1 MNKWLVGL
9 TCAVVGAATAWGQS
23 VVINEIRNDAPD
35 AVELVV
41 VQDGLNMQGMIV
53 KDYSS
58 SGANDGGGA
67 FTFSTD
73 PLWASLPAGTIIVLQ
88 KTNTATDVT
97 VGGGDYNLTVGLQNA
112 TYFTA
117 GSGTFDI
124 ATEEIIQIKAAGN
137 DQAGSTGAIHTLATD
152 GAGAQYDS
160 SPTPKLKAA
169 SGDSGF
175 PESVEANNSTA
186 ALSDFNGTDATG
198 DNATGTLGTYNNA
211 NNQTFIDG
219 LRGPATFGVTFDKTT
234 GFEVEQGTTEVI
246 TATAANGTAP
256 YGYAWSSSLG
266 GAYYATN
273 ANEFTIQSTA
283 PLGDYSAQV
292 IATDATA
299 ASVTNTI
306 AFSVVAPAVTYAI
319 AIVTNA
325 PENGTVAT
333 TPATEAAEGATV
345 TVNAVPA
352 GGYAVDS
359 IVVVDAGMNPVTA
372 TGNTFT
378 MPASAVT
385 VTVTFQEIVADGE
398 LIISQYYEGSG
409 SYNKWV
415 EIYNPGATAID
426 LAAGGYRLGSWN
438 NAARETWK
446 TDGAPTLAVALSNSI
461 AAGGTYVIGPASASN
476 PVYAVANQNANWVF
490 NGDDSVV
497 LYTGE
502 TYAFANVVDAFGLT
516 ANTAADKSYVRK
528 DTITAGMAADFN
540 AADWDDFTVAEVEAA
555 AEMTNERLGYHST
568 GPAVFNVSFD
578 KASGFTVEQG
588 ASDAIT
594 ATAANGTAPYG
605 YVWTSSLGEGYRT
618 ADANVFTI
626 LATAPL
632 GDYTAQVVATDSSDP
647 VQSVTNSLNFSV
659 VAPPTKYAIAIV
671 TNAPANGTVTTT
683 PATEAAAGVAVTVTA
698 TPAEGYA
705 VESIVVNG
713 GAVAVTGNAFTMPAE
728 PVVVTVTFAEHVGSN
743 LIISEVTDPADV
755 SNAKFVEIYNAGG
768 ASIDLSA
775 GQWYLSRQANGGNWA
790 SVALTGTVG
799 AAQTHVVIYS
809 ASNFTAAY
817 PAATY
822 QQVSGNVLTGNGDDG
837 YFLYSGGS
845 NTVGTLED
853 AYGVLNEDGT
863 GKPWEYEDARAAR
876 NAGVTAGNPTWT
888 ASEWTLTDPA
898 NVADMTPGVH
908 PDGPVVFGVTFDKAS
923 GFTVEQG
930 ASDAI
935 TATAA
940 NGTAPYGYSWS
951 STLGGT
957 HYSAIDNV
965 FTILATAPIGDYS
978 ATVTATDDA
987 AQTASNTVTFS
998 VVAPPTKYAISIVTN
1013 APANGTVTTTPATEA
1028 AAGATVTVNATPAGG
1043 YAVESIVVNGGA
1055 VTVTGNTFVMPT
1067 EPATVTV
1074 TFMEY
1079 TAPDVLITFETGTL
1093 PSAYAANTAT
1103 LEDGKV
1109 WSTMRVV
1116 KSNSDNDKKID
1127 TLSAR
1132 LYPQTGTNAV
1142 LQQTEAYA
1150 EPISEISYW
1159 VASYGSDNMANVT
1172 LAVEVSSDGTNWE
1185 TAETLTGADDIT
1197 ATLTEH
1203 VVATVPANAVYVRF
1217 VATAEAASNKRIN
1230 LDNIGFN
1237 MGAASFGVSLNK
1249 SNGFEVQEGQSDS
1262 IIATAANGTTPYS
1275 YEWDSTLGATFY
1287 SASGD
1292 AFTILATAPTGSYS
1306 ATVTATD
1313 AALATAQKTVTFSV
1327 VGLGP
1332 GPAVIIAGSRT
1343 GTVGVPMELTISVTN
1358 ETAEEWFVDLKD
1370 PTGADAGWDYANF
1383 PPTFSMTPTMTG
1395 TYVLVVTAQTGSGN
1409 VTNTANLVIGAGD
1422 GGEHPSIPAIT
1433 FVAGTGFNFSLPDGH
1448 TVSRME
1454 AAGTATDANG
1464 EFIWSAFTDYT
1475 VDGSTVTI
1483 NSAGAAARM
1492 IRVWFN

>member
-175 PESVEANNSTA
+175 QESVEANNSTA

-198 DNATGTLGTYNNA
+198 DNATGTIGTYNNA

-359 IVVVDAGMNPVTA
+359 IVVVDAGMNPVTV

-876 NAGVTAGNPTWT
+876 NAGVTAGDPTWT

-1055 VTVTGNTFVMPT
+1055 VTVTGNTFVMPA

-1079 TAPDVLITFETGTL
+1079 TAPDVLIDFEDYSTNT
-1093 PSAYAANTAT
+1093 YALHVYNTAGVSFNIT
-1103 LEDGKV
+1103 NALSG
-1109 WSTMRVV
+1109 STAG
-1116 KSNSDNDKKID
+1116 SDRFNGARS
-1127 TLSAR
+1127 LR
-1132 LYPQTGTNAV
+1132 LYHYRAAGVAAMMTQTVPFAQPITKLNFWFADYGTDTGGTFKV
-1142 LQQTEAYA
+1142 Q
-1150 EPISEISYW
+1150 
-1159 VASYGSDNMANVT
+1159 
-1172 LAVEVSSDGTNWE
+1172 VSSDGAVWQDVGAAAYDPAGT
-1185 TAETLTGADDIT
+1185 TLEQGVI
-1197 ATLTEH
+1197 ESI
-1203 VVATVPANAVYVRF
+1203 PANMTYVQF
-1217 VATAEAASNKRIN
+1217 VTLGASAKRLN
-1230 LDNIGFN
+1230 LDDVGVYF
-1237 MGAASFGVSLNK
+1237 GAPVLGVSVDR
-1249 SNGFEVQEGQSDS
+1249 SNGFTVEQGQSDA
-1262 IIATAANGTTPYS
+1262 ITATAANGTAPYT
-1275 YEWDSTLGATFY
+1275 YAWTSTLGASYRTTN
-1287 SASGD
+1287 GNV
-1292 AFTILATAPTGSYS
+1292 FTILDTAPTGSYS

-1433 FVAGTGFNFSLPDGH
+1433 FVAGTGFNFPLPDGH